1 MRKRYLKEFI
11 GSDNAPISGK
21 GLKYQAGIT
30 SVNLNPDNPELRGD
44 VSTTDEILAQGRAS
58 LPWYMQFMMQ
68 IPVRE
73 EEMIK
78 GVQSIDTIKDE
89 YQQPILHNL
98 LSDVF
103 DILKNM
109 ENKDE
114 RNDIIKIINNELKNI
129 YRNAKII

>member
-114 RNDIIKIINNELKNI
+114 RNDIIRIINNELKNI

>member
-68 IPVRE
+68 TPVRE
-73 EEMIK
+73 DEMVR
-78 GVQSIDTIKDE
+78 GVQNFDSIKNE
-89 YQQPILHNL
+89 YSNPVLHNL

-103 DILKNM
+103 KELKDI
-109 ENKDE
+109 NKDE
-114 RNDIIKIINNELKNI
+114 RKEIIRIINQELKKMFTD
-129 YRNAKII
+129 AKVI

>member
-44 VSTTDEILAQGRAS
+44 VTTTDERLAQGKAS

-89 YQQPILHNL
+89 YQQPVLHNL

-103 DILKNM
+103 DILKSM

-114 RNDIIKIINNELKNI
+114 RNDIIKIIISELKKI
-129 YRNAKII
+129 HKDAKII

>member
-44 VSTTDEILAQGRAS
+44 VTTTDERLAQGRAS

-78 GVQSIDTIKDE
+78 GVQNIDAIKDE
-89 YQQPILHNL
+89 YKQPVLHNH

-103 DILKNM
+103 NILNNM
-109 ENKDE
+109 ENNGE
-114 RNDIIKIINNELKNI
+114 RNNIIRIINNELKNI

>member
-1 MRKRYLKEFI
+1 MSKRYLKEFI

-30 SVNLNPDNPELRGD
+30 SVNFNPDNPELRGD
-44 VSTTDEILAQGRAS
+44 VTTTDERLAQGKAS

-78 GVQSIDTIKDE
+78 GVQNIDAIKDE
-89 YQQPILHNL
+89 YQQPFLHNH

-103 DILKNM
+103 NILKNM
-109 ENKDE
+109 KNNGE
-114 RNDIIKIINNELKNI
+114 RNNIIRIINNELKNI

>member
-30 SVNLNPDNPELRGD
+30 SVNFNPDNPELRGN

-89 YQQPILHNL
+89 YQQPVLHNL

-114 RNDIIKIINNELKNI
+114 RNDIIRIINNELKNI